1 MPVEGMNIA
10 VTAFEP
16 KGNEAE
22 ATVSITLKES
32 PGQGMV
38 MKYRMEQ
45 QGGKWVVTGIAGAGG
60 PHGGGAPP
68 AMPSGGSP
76 HGGSMPAPEDLPPAG
91 KKK

>member
-1 MPVEGMNIA
+1 MA
-10 VTAFEP
+10 VDSMDVKITAFEP

-22 ATVSITLKES
+22 ATVSFTLKDS

-45 QGGKWVVTGIAGAGG
+45 QGGKWVVTGIAGGEG

-68 AMPSGGSP
+68 PMPSGGNP
-76 HGGSMPAPEDLPPAG
+76 HGGSMPSPEDLPPAG